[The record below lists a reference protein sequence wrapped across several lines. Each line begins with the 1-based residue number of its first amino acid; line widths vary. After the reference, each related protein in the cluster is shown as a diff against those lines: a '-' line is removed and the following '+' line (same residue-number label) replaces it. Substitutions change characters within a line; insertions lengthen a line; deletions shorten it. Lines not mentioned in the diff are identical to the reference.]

1 MHFEWCLLIS
11 GIDSRFATVP
21 IEDRGDRLTYAVSSD
36 EPGELGHG
44 GLSLI
49 PTNRWQRFDGQDRP
63 PRLLGQLGAIGF
75 LPVPPLGPA
84 VILQS
89 SVGGRRELIDLG
101 GQDEVA
107 FRQAIDLVSP
117 DRESNHTPCQVDIWV
132 VSLGFSQL
140 SDSVGECEGLPEVFE
155 SKLFLQ
161 MMLFNGSP
169 VATELPLESL

>member
-1 MHFEWCLLIS
+1 M
-11 GIDSRFATVP
+11 
-21 IEDRGDRLTYAVSSD
+21 
-36 EPGELGHG
+36 
-44 GLSLI
+44 
-49 PTNRWQRFDGQDRP
+49 
-63 PRLLGQLGAIGF
+63 
-75 LPVPPLGPA
+75 
-84 VILQS
+84 ILQS

>member
-1 MHFEWCLLIS
+1 MVRFNRSMNDVFNVEDSSELLS
-11 GIDSRFATVP
+11 A
-21 IEDRGDRLTYAVSSD
+21 SS
-36 EPGELGHG
+36 
-44 GLSLI
+44 
-49 PTNRWQRFDGQDRP
+49 NRHAAPCSALRSTLMMRFD
-63 PRLLGQLGAIGF
+63 F

-132 VSLGFSQL
+132 VSLGFSQH

-155 SKLFLQ
+155 SKLSLQ